1 MVLDLQSPLL
11 HFSEDPSIERFV
23 PHVPVTNPTQ
33 LPAVWAID
41 AEHTP
46 VYWFPRD
53 CPRTSV
59 WANDDAEHAVL
70 RTRFLSDAER
80 INATELAW
88 LEPIRACSS
97 TCTSSTERRSSSGR
111 KPKGSGPHGNPSS
124 RFQCGRSATS
134 STSMRRPVSSCGS
147 SRALRR
153 SGPRS
158 SPRACLLGRPTP
170 VVRSPSRWQSGQMPD
185 DSELAEINPY
195 DLMESEAARLEF
207 YFSSLRG
214 DDWDEPSACEGWS
227 VKDVL
232 AHLAGGEEYN
242 RACLTDSVG
251 PMFESYAAR
260 GATDVNSFNA
270 LGVSDR
276 KDKSP
281 ADLLDEFQR
290 ENGDTRAD
298 MRRRDGEDMPTAVGA
313 VTRALAGVAPRVGAG
328 DSRGRH
334 RRADDAQARG
344 GDPADWRARF
354 ARFALA
360 EAKPDVEVQLLDD
373 GTWVRA
379 NGVEATLT
387 DDQLIDAVNARL
399 PADSAVSPALRE
411 ALAALG

>member
-1 MVLDLQSPLL
+1 
-11 HFSEDPSIERFV
+11 
-23 PHVPVTNPTQ
+23 
-33 LPAVWAID
+33 
-41 AEHTP
+41 
-46 VYWFPRD
+46 
-53 CPRTSV
+53 
-59 WANDDAEHAVL
+59 
-70 RTRFLSDAER
+70 
-80 INATELAW
+80 
-88 LEPIRACSS
+88 
-97 TCTSSTERRSSSGR
+97 
-111 KPKGSGPHGNPSS
+111 
-124 RFQCGRSATS
+124 
-134 STSMRRPVSSCGS
+134 
-147 SRALRR
+147 
-153 SGPRS
+153 
-158 SPRACLLGRPTP
+158 
-170 VVRSPSRWQSGQMPD
+170 MPD

-207 YFSSLRG
+207 YFGSLKG
-214 DDWDEPSACEGWS
+214 DDWDAPSACEGWS

-242 RACLTDSVG
+242 RACLTDSVAA
-251 PMFESYAAR
+251 MFESYGAR

-290 ENGDTRAD
+290 ENGDTRSE

-313 VTRALAGVAPRVGAG
+313 YPVRWQAWHLASELAT
-328 DSRGRH
+328 H
-334 RRADDAQARG
+334 ADDIGVPTTHKREEETRR
-344 GDPADWRARF
+344 DWRARF

-399 PADSAVSPALRE
+399 PADSPVNPTLRE

>member
-1 MVLDLQSPLL
+1 
-11 HFSEDPSIERFV
+11 
-23 PHVPVTNPTQ
+23 
-33 LPAVWAID
+33 
-41 AEHTP
+41 
-46 VYWFPRD
+46 
-53 CPRTSV
+53 
-59 WANDDAEHAVL
+59 
-70 RTRFLSDAER
+70 
-80 INATELAW
+80 
-88 LEPIRACSS
+88 
-97 TCTSSTERRSSSGR
+97 
-111 KPKGSGPHGNPSS
+111 
-124 RFQCGRSATS
+124 
-134 STSMRRPVSSCGS
+134 
-147 SRALRR
+147 
-153 SGPRS
+153 
-158 SPRACLLGRPTP
+158 
-170 VVRSPSRWQSGQMPD
+170 MPD

-207 YFSSLRG
+207 YFGSLRG
-214 DDWDEPSACEGWS
+214 GDWDEPSACAGWS

-251 PMFESYAAR
+251 TMFEGYAAR
-260 GATDVNSFNA
+260 GATDVHSFNA

-298 MRRRDGEDMPTAVGA
+298 MRRRDGQDMPTAVGA
-313 VTRALAGVAPRVGAG
+313 YPVRWQAWHLASELAT
-328 DSRGRH
+328 H
-334 RRADDAQARG
+334 ADDVGVPTTHKREEETRR
-344 GDPADWRARF
+344 DWRARF

-399 PADSAVSPALRE
+399 PAESPVSPTLRE
-411 ALAALG
+411 TLAALG